1 MRVLLCMYGARRN
14 VEPMVGL
21 AVQLR
26 VKECNAPGAT
36 GVMHAGGW
44 L

>member
-26 VKECNAPGAT
+26 AKEST